1 MADFKNRLTTSS
13 HDRRTVPHRF
23 PRRDTGRRPAPL
35 RPSSHQAISAYPAA
49 DPDRLSPLRRQPARP
64 RQSCLPCS
72 RPIPSPIHPREAF
85 SSTLALLPTLQT
97 RTSATLN
104 QPHPTTATRLEPIP
118 DSTKSELP
126 TLNTLDLDASAG
138 RSLLNP
144 SFQKVRTPTT
154 PSHCESLSLGKSRR
168 RTAYPQQIVTTRLL
182 YCLQDRF
189 AQLSRL
195 QRI

>member
-1 MADFKNRLTTSS
+1 M
-13 HDRRTVPHRF
+13 
-23 PRRDTGRRPAPL
+23 
-35 RPSSHQAISAYPAA
+35 
-49 DPDRLSPLRRQPARP
+49 
-64 RQSCLPCS
+64 
-72 RPIPSPIHPREAF
+72 
-85 SSTLALLPTLQT
+85 ALLPTLQT
-97 RTSATLN
+97 RTSANFKSTSSHDRN
-104 QPHPTTATRLEPIP
+104 PSLEPIP

-126 TLNTLDLDASAG
+126 TLNTLDVDASAG
-138 RSLLNP
+138 RKP
-144 SFQKVRTPTT
+144 AQPVFPKVRTPTT